1 MENAGTATESE
12 AENESAPRSET
23 GLKRK
28 PEGFLPVIGQATLQ
42 PPLPLQLFLPLQP
55 ISPVVQPPLPLQLF
69 MPLQSCLSVAVLDE
83 DTPDSSLE
91 VQPVLTMVPASNPAM
106 AAEMTNVL
114 AVLDILFSFQFYRLT
129 MNDRRPSATRRGDV
143 FVV

>member
-1 MENAGTATESE
+1 
-12 AENESAPRSET
+12 
-23 GLKRK
+23 
-28 PEGFLPVIGQATLQ
+28 
-42 PPLPLQLFLPLQP
+42 
-55 ISPVVQPPLPLQLF
+55 

-143 FVV
+143 FVVE